1 VAHSGVAVETER
13 EARRDSGPSR
23 PPVIIL
29 NLFYTGLGIARD
41 LAGRGV
47 RVIGLSAHRRIFG
60 NYTRFCDVRFSPN
73 SQEEP
78 EQLLQYLLEAAPELQ
93 GSVIFPTRD
102 ADVLFMDRFRHEL
115 EPHYRLAIPPHDAFV
130 RTVDKY
136 SLVQVATQVGVPV
149 PRTAVIA
156 RREDLADVNDDIGFP
171 CVVKPVSSVQWRVGD
186 NWSRVGGRKAFRVDS
201 AEQLRQEY
209 ERLQAVSP
217 ELLIQEMIPGP
228 ADQIVVLGGYVDE
241 KSEPLGYFTARKLLQ
256 SPDDFGTGCL
266 VQSEPIPEIV
276 DPTLKLWRALNYQGM
291 AEVEYKYDP
300 RDGHYKL
307 IEINTR
313 HWDQHQLG
321 RASGI
326 NLTWAAYCHLT
337 GRPAE
342 NMLKPVQ
349 RAQWVAEDT
358 LLLHLLGAV
367 IRPQQRTP
375 HLWQKLS
382 RPRMYGISAWNDPM
396 PSCRYFVTVIFPQ
409 IVRGVFKKIR
419 GES

>member
-1 VAHSGVAVETER
+1 MAQAAVETEL
-13 EARRDSGPSR
+13 EARKDRGASR

-47 RVIGLSAHRRIFG
+47 RVVGLSAHRKIFG
-60 NYTRFCDVRFSPN
+60 NYTRFCEVRFSPN

-78 EQLLQYLLEAAPELQ
+78 EQLLGYLLQAAPELH

-102 ADVLFMDRFRHEL
+102 ADVLFLDRYRDEL
-115 EPHYRLAIPPHDAFV
+115 EPHYRLAIPPHDTFV

-136 SLVQVATQVGVPV
+136 SLVQIARAAGVAV
-149 PRTAVIA
+149 PRTAVVS
-156 RREDLADVNDDIGFP
+156 RREDLLRIAREVGFP

-186 NWSRVGGRKAFRVDS
+186 NWTRVGGRKAFRVDT
-201 AEQLRQEY
+201 AEQLRDEY
-209 ERLQAVSP
+209 QRLEQVSP
-217 ELLIQEMIPGP
+217 ELLIQEMIPGA
-228 ADQIVVLGGYVDE
+228 ADQIVVLGGYVNE
-241 KSEPLGYFTARKLLQ
+241 KSDPIAYFTARKLVQ
-256 SPDDFGTGCL
+256 APDDFGTGCV

-276 DPTLKLWRALNYQGM
+276 EPTLKLWRALNYQGM

-300 RDGHYKL
+300 RDGQYKL

-326 NLTWAAYCHLT
+326 NITWAAYCHVS
-337 GRPAE
+337 GQPCE
-342 NMLKPVQ
+342 DMLKPVQ

-358 LLLHLLGAV
+358 LLLHVLGSMV
-367 IRPQQRTP
+367 RPQQRTP

-382 RPRMYGISAWNDPM
+382 RPRIYGISAWNDPM
-396 PSCRYFVTVIFPQ
+396 PACRHFVTIIFPS

>member
-1 VAHSGVAVETER
+1 MPYSGVAVETER
-13 EARRDSGPSR
+13 EVRRDTVPGR

-41 LAGRGV
+41 LAGRGL
-47 RVIGLSAHRRIFG
+47 RVVGLSAHRKIYG
-60 NYTRFCDVRFSPN
+60 NYTRFCEVRHCPN
-73 SQEEP
+73 SQQEP
-78 EQLLQYLLEAAPELQ
+78 EQLLDYLLEAAGDLH
-93 GSVIFPTRD
+93 GAVIFPTCD
-102 ADVLFMDRFRHEL
+102 ADVVFMDRFRSRL
-115 EPHYRLAIPPHDAFV
+115 EPHYRLSIPPHDTFL

-136 SLVQVATQVGVPV
+136 SLVKVAMQAGVPV

-156 RREDLADVNDDIGFP
+156 RGDDLSRIAATVGFP
-171 CVVKPVSSVQWRVGD
+171 CVVKPISSVQWRMGD
-186 NWSRVGGRKAFRVDS
+186 NWSKVGGRKAFRVDS
-201 AEQLRQEY
+201 LEQLRREY
-209 ERLQAVSP
+209 ARLEEVSH

-228 ADQIVVLGGYVDE
+228 ADQIVVMGGYVDAN
-241 KSEPLGYFTARKLLQ
+241 SEPVGYFTARKLVQ
-256 SPDDFGTGCL
+256 APDDFGTGCV

-276 DPTLKLWRALNYQGM
+276 ENTRKLWRALKYEGM

-300 RDGHYKL
+300 RDGQYKL

-326 NLTWAAYCHLT
+326 NLTWAAYCHVT
-337 GRPAE
+337 GRPVE
-342 NMLKPVQ
+342 NMIKPVQ

-358 LLLHLLGAV
+358 LLLHVLGSLV
-367 IRPQQRTP
+367 RPQQRTP

-396 PSCRYFVTVIFPQ
+396 PSCRYFAAVVFPN
-409 IVRGVFKKIR
+409 IVRGVVKKIR